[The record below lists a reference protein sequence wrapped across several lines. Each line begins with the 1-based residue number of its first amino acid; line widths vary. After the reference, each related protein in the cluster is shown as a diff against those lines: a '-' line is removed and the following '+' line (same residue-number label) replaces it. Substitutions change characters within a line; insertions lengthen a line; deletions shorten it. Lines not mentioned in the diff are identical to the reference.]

1 MRFFKEMISRWSL
14 RSSRT
19 AAATGTAK
27 SGTRPTGKATPFQ
40 VAQEMRQ
47 VGPTRIQDHDF
58 LHVFE
63 GTKKPEISGPLAIGE
78 KKLNKK

>member
-1 MRFFKEMISRWSL
+1 MRFFVEMISRWSL
-14 RSSRT
+14 RSSRN
-19 AAATGTAK
+19 AAATGTVK
-27 SGTRPTGKATPFQ
+27 SGTRTKSATPFQ
-40 VAQEMRQ
+40 IAQEMRH

-78 KKLNKK
+78 S